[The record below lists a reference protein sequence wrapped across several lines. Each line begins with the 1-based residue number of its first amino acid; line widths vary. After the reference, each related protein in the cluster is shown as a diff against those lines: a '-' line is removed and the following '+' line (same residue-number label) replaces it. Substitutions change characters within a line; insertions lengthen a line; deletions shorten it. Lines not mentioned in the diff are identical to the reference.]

1 MALQGESPSSHL
13 PVSIVFFPIHSVP
26 MGKHAVTALQW
37 SCIALRYKSP
47 PSSSLLTSQAIFL
60 AATTSSTKLWGK
72 AVRILSSLWSGR
84 ESVMKETTA
93 ALLDTTPS
101 PPLLLLLCV
110 LSEYC
115 RKHSMCQQLWEDK
128 KVCTSVVPALSYHLI
143 LQNAV
148 LTYYITAVLSG
159 KDKPLAQIVVGTGIF
174 CLK

>member
-1 MALQGESPSSHL
+1 MSSNYGKTSKCGLSAALSYHDL
-13 PVSIVFFPIHSVP
+13 HAPVVFFPIHSVP
-26 MGKHAVTALQW
+26 TLLLVMHCT
-37 SCIALRYKSP
+37 
-47 PSSSLLTSQAIFL
+47 PSSSLLTSC
-60 AATTSSTKLWGK
+60 TSLSGGK

-128 KVCTSVVPALSYHLI
+128 KVCTSVVPALSYHLKYRM
-143 LQNAV
+143 L
-148 LTYYITAVLSG
+148 
-159 KDKPLAQIVVGTGIF
+159 
-174 CLK
+174 